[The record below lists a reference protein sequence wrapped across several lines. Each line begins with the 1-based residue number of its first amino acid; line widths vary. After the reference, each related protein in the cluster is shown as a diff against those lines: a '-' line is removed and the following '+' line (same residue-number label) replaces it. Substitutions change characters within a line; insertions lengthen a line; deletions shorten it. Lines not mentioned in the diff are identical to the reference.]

1 MQYARVFTFHVV
13 PDELDAL
20 HKALDATAG
29 RLARHAGFRGL
40 TCLERV
46 GQRHE
51 IIVFSMWEGEGLE
64 ETEAEAERTRRKI
77 AETSDLGVRTEDYRV
92 LRHFPGRNTEEIL
105 TTSTS

>member
-13 PDELDAL
+13 PDEIDAL
-20 HKALDATAG
+20 DKALDATAA

-77 AETSDLGVRTEDYRV
+77 AETSDFGVRTEDYRV
-92 LRHFPGRNTEEIL
+92 LRHIPGRNTEEIL
-105 TTSTS
+105 TTSTT

>member
-1 MQYARVFTFHVV
+1 MQYARVFTFHVA

-20 HKALDATAG
+20 NKALDATAA

-92 LRHFPGRNTEEIL
+92 LRQIPSPNSEDAL
-105 TTSTS
+105 STSLG

>member
-13 PDELDAL
+13 LDELDAL

-77 AETSDLGVRTEDYRV
+77 AETSDLGVRMEDYRV
-92 LRHFPGRNTEEIL
+92 LSHFPSPNPEEIL
-105 TTSTS
+105 T